1 MVTGAVS
8 YRRGFWNW
16 PGGPKIPLTV
26 GGHGGWFVPC
36 RTVCWCAG
44 QGPPLRPSIGP
55 DGMRSI
61 RRRWRREISERGWD
75 GQRLVFVKGTRSSL
89 EGRGMQKHCLAK
101 VVQLQKKKTTQKE
114 VGGGWQKVWFCFCFF
129 VYKKLS
135 QWMWN
140 NAKLT
145 LQRHL
150 LYKLEKRTQYNCM
163 QLQQLGNE
171 HTRSSF
177 WKEKTLL
184 RQYWIGFQTKD
195 THHFKKLQ
203 LQLIYSCH
211 SSISKSHKCLFSS
224 VWTFNLITQTS

>member
-1 MVTGAVS
+1 
-8 YRRGFWNW
+8 
-16 PGGPKIPLTV
+16 
-26 GGHGGWFVPC
+26 
-36 RTVCWCAG
+36 
-44 QGPPLRPSIGP
+44 
-55 DGMRSI
+55 
-61 RRRWRREISERGWD
+61 
-75 GQRLVFVKGTRSSL
+75 
-89 EGRGMQKHCLAK
+89 
-101 VVQLQKKKTTQKE
+101 
-114 VGGGWQKVWFCFCFF
+114 
-129 VYKKLS
+129 
-135 QWMWN
+135 MWN

-163 QLQQLGNE
+163 QLQQLGTE

-177 WKEKTLL
+177 WKEKTLS